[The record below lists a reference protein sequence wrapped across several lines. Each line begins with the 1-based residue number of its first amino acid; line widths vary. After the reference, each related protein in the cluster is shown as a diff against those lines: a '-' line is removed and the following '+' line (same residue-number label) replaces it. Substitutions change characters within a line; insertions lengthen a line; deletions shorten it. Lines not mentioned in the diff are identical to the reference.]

1 MTWEKWEHPKPEPNK
16 LKILPIIPA
25 STSQKFPIILTSLH
39 LLAILFPSYLYN
51 YPEKCAV
58 DSIII

>member
-16 LKILPIIPA
+16 LKISPIIPA

-39 LLAILFPSYLYN
+39 LLYYIIPKLFIQRNVQWTP
-51 YPEKCAV
+51 
-58 DSIII
+58 